1 MRLAGTIQRYISRR
15 FLTTITGSFMLCA
28 TLIFMIDT
36 VELLRESGKFGAV
49 PAWMIAWMALLRLPA
64 FTELTLP
71 FTVLVGAIGAFLLLS
86 RGSELTI
93 VRASGMSVWQFMFP
107 GIFVAFLIGVLSIT
121 LFNPLAASARS
132 EAERVFQKAFGRET
146 SLLSR
151 NTDGAQWLRQ
161 DGRDGA
167 SVISSKTASDRGRK
181 LGGVMVL
188 QYDTKGHFIER
199 ADAKWAILGEGYWE
213 LQDVK
218 ISRFGQETEIYQK
231 YIVSTYLTPERV
243 ADALGT
249 VNTVSFWQLPAFIEL
264 AEKAGLSA
272 QQYRVQY
279 ALLLSRPFLLA
290 GMVLLAATVSLRS
303 FRSGGIQTMVITGI
317 VGGIGFF
324 LLAEVSRQIGVSGL
338 ASADAAAWVPV
349 LAVSML
355 SLTVLLHQEDG

>member
-1 MRLAGTIQRYISRR
+1 MRVPGTLMRYIARR
-15 FLTTITGSFMLCA
+15 FLVSILGAFLLCA

-49 PAWMIAWMALLRLPA
+49 PAWLIAWMGLLRLPA

-71 FTVLVGAIGAFLLLS
+71 FTVLVGGIGAFLLLS

-93 VRASGMSVWQFMFP
+93 VRASGMSVWQFAFP
-107 GIFVAFLIGVLSIT
+107 GVLVAFTLGVLSVVA
-121 LFNPLAASARS
+121 FNPLAAAARA
-132 EAERVFQKAFGRET
+132 EGERVFQKSFGREN
-146 SLLSR
+146 SLMSR

-161 DGRDGA
+161 DSRDGQ
-167 SVISSKTASDRGRK
+167 SVISARTSSDRGRR
-181 LGGVMVL
+181 LGGVMIL
-188 QYDTKGHFIER
+188 QYDQRGHFLER
-199 ADAKWAILGEGYWE
+199 IDAQQAQLGEGYWE
-213 LQDVK
+213 LRDAKV
-218 ISRFGQETEIYQK
+218 SRFGQEMETYQK
-231 YIVSTYLTPERV
+231 YMLSTYLTPERV

-249 VNTVSFWQLPAFIEL
+249 VGTVSFWQLPDFIEL

-290 GMVLLAATVSLRS
+290 GMILLAATVSLRS

-324 LLAEVSRQIGVSGL
+324 LAAEVSRQVGVSGL
-338 ASADAAAWVPV
+338 TTADAAAWVPV
-349 LAVSML
+349 ALVCLMSM
-355 SLTVLLHQEDG
+355 SVLLHQEDG

>member
-1 MRLAGTIQRYISRR
+1 MRIALTLLGYISRR
-15 FLTTITGSFMLCA
+15 FLVSMLGAFALCA
-28 TLIFMIDT
+28 TLIFMIDL

-49 PAWMIAWMALLRLPA
+49 PAWLIAWMGLLRLPA
-64 FTELTLP
+64 FAELTLP
-71 FTVLVGAIGAFLLLS
+71 FTVLVGAIGAFLLLN

-107 GIFVAFLIGVLSIT
+107 GVLVAFLIGVLSVVA
-121 LFNPLAASARS
+121 FNPFAAAARA

-151 NTDGAQWLRQ
+151 QTDGGQWLRQ
-161 DGRDGA
+161 DSRDGQ
-167 SVISSKTASDRGRK
+167 SVISSRTASDRGRR

-188 QYDTKGHFIER
+188 QYDAQGHFVER
-199 ADAKWAILGEGYWE
+199 LDAKLALLREGYWE

-218 ISRFGQETEIYQK
+218 VSRFGQEPETYQS
-231 YIVSTYLTPERV
+231 YVMSTYLTPERV

-249 VNTVSFWQLPAFIEL
+249 VTTVSFWQLPAFIEL
-264 AEKAGLSA
+264 ADKAGRSA

-324 LLAEVSRQIGVSGL
+324 LLAEVSRQVGVSGL
-338 ASADAAAWVPV
+338 ASATAAAWVPV
-349 LAVSML
+349 LIVCLL
-355 SLTVLLHQEDG
+355 STTVLLHQEDG

>member
-1 MRLAGTIQRYISRR
+1 MRMTGTLARYIARR
-15 FLTTITGSFMLCA
+15 FLMTILGSFLLCS
-28 TLIFMIDT
+28 TLIMMIDT

-64 FTELTLP
+64 FSELTLP

-86 RGSELTI
+86 RGSEITI
-93 VRASGMSVWQFMFP
+93 VRASGVSVWQFILP
-107 GIFVAFLIGVLSIT
+107 GVVVALLLGILSVVAY
-121 LFNPLAASARS
+121 NPFAAAARA
-132 EAERVFQKAFGRET
+132 EGERVFQKAFGRET

-161 DGRDGA
+161 DSRDGQ
-167 SVISSKTASDRGRK
+167 SVLSSRTASDRGRR
-181 LGGVMVL
+181 LGGVMIL
-188 QYDTKGHFIER
+188 QYDPQGHFIER
-199 ADAKWAILGEGYWE
+199 VDAKTALLGEGYWE

-218 ISRFGQETEIYQK
+218 VSRFGQEAESYER
-231 YIVSTYLTPERV
+231 YVVSTYLTPERV

-249 VNTVSFWQLPAFIEL
+249 VGTVSFWQLPGFIEL

-279 ALLLSRPFLLA
+279 ALLLSRPLLLA
-290 GMVLLAATVSLRS
+290 GMVLLAATVSLRP

-324 LLAEVSRQIGVSGL
+324 LLAEVSRQVGVSGL
-338 ASADAAAWVPV
+338 TTAHAAAWVPV
-349 LAVSML
+349 LVVCLMSM
-355 SLTVLLHQEDG
+355 TVLLHQEDG